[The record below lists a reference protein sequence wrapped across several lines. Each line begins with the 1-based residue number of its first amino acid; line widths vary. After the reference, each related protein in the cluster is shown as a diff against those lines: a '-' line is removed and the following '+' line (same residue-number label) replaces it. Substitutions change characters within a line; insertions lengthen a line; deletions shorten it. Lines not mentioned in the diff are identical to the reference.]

1 MTPMHVLER
10 EVAQDLIHAPV
21 MKDTVVLIVP
31 IQFVSV
37 SQVLIPEFAMEEMEH
52 VTKRTIV
59 FVTMD
64 GLD

>member
-1 MTPMHVLER
+1 MYVLER
-10 EVAQDLIHAPV
+10 EVVLDLILAPV
-21 MKDTVVLIVP
+21 MMDTVVQIVS

-37 SQVLIPEFAMEEMEH
+37 SQVLIQEFAMEEMEH

-64 GLD
+64 GLE